1 MFGYVWAKAKIEG
14 DKIIVWN
21 DEIQEPKYLRYAWAF
36 FPHFLGMA
44 LNSLVTTPYYPAF
57 LIPFRIEI
65 LTLWATYYNVF
76 TIVTIIGDNICFN
89 YCTFQIVIPLL

>member
-1 MFGYVWAKAKIEG
+1 MFDYVWAKAKIEG

-44 LNSLVTTPYYPAF
+44 LNSLVTTPYDSLF
-57 LIPFRIEI
+57 
-65 LTLWATYYNVF
+65 
-76 TIVTIIGDNICFN
+76 
-89 YCTFQIVIPLL
+89 